1 MDLASILP
9 KLLKVLTLSSMLGRT
24 SVRFRT
30 LEKPGGGGIAI
41 SLFSL
46 LALAAVLVA
55 QPSGGPDAD

>member
-1 MDLASILP
+1 M
-9 KLLKVLTLSSMLGRT
+9 LSRT

-30 LEKPGGGGIAI
+30 LEKLGGGGIAI

-46 LALAAVLVA
+46 FALAAVLVG

>member
-1 MDLASILP
+1 M
-9 KLLKVLTLSSMLGRT
+9 LSRT

-30 LEKPGGGGIAI
+30 LERPGGGGIAI

-55 QPSGGPDAD
+55 QPSGEPEAY

>member
-1 MDLASILP
+1 M
-9 KLLKVLTLSSMLGRT
+9 LSRT

-30 LEKPGGGGIAI
+30 LERPGGGGVAI